1 MKYNTNFDDNH
12 NQSQISHESNV
23 SLRTQYTRRSSKQQQ
38 HQHQQPPHQNETYT
52 TSHFNNEHNYP
63 YPYNT
68 ESTSQYNATQFTR
81 HKATNPFP
89 QPDSRRIFDPSLQD
103 DETDTNNNKHQ
114 YTLPI
119 DTWNSFMSKTSNEES
134 ICGTKQ
140 RISKSKNFQ
149 SNIFSPLNNSTTP
162 YNDPNQRRLIKGTDN
177 SQYSTTTQIV
187 GLPGGVK
194 RGQYDIKDD
203 KKFYNKQNIGYLYKM
218 QREYNDAFTSEVNKD
233 DQVDKEFPTDQRSGS
248 TFHNKNRSQILGNED
263 NINND
268 NNLNK
273 GKKRPIG
280 ACNYFQS
287 QIQFS

>member
-1 MKYNTNFDDNH
+1 MDYNTNFENDD
-12 NQSQISHESNV
+12 QSHISHESNV
-23 SLRTQYTRRSSKQQQ
+23 SLRTQYTRRSSKQQPLR
-38 HQHQQPPHQNETYT
+38 HNDIYS
-52 TSHFNNEHNYP
+52 TSHLNEHNT
-63 YPYNT
+63 PYNT
-68 ESTSQYNATQFTR
+68 ESNSQYQLTQFSR
-81 HKATNPFP
+81 HKTTNPFP

-103 DETDTNNNKHQ
+103 DDNDSNNTSPYNKHQ
-114 YTLPI
+114 YALPI

-162 YNDPNQRRLIKGTDN
+162 YNDPNQRRIIKATDN

-194 RGQYDIKDD
+194 RGQFDIKDD

-218 QREYNDAFTSEVNKD
+218 QREYNDAFSNEINKEEVEG
-233 DQVDKEFPTDQRSGS
+233 DKEFPTEQRYGS

-263 NINND
+263 KINND
-268 NNLNK
+268 NSLKK